1 MFSEP
6 KPMQKLLDRIGE
18 TVKENELP
26 ETLEAY
32 KIRESVVMN
41 LDEAVKFFG
50 IDFKPSF
57 FRWRK

>member
-1 MFSEP
+1 
-6 KPMQKLLDRIGE
+6 MQKLLDRIGE